1 MDNNHAFQ
9 SSKFL
14 RALLVL
20 FFMTVSVQWT
30 FAQLDLNMSR
40 TTLGTVIEQ
49 IKTQSKYQFFYDDKL
64 AATAV
69 EKVNVKNASIED
81 ALTAILKGKNI
92 SFKVEDNIVYLSE
105 KSQSGQEGAQ
115 QGKER
120 TITGQVSDDMGP
132 LIGVNVLVKGTSV
145 GCITDF
151 DGNFTL
157 TTTEANPVIQF
168 SYVGYKTQEIAA
180 KEQSVINLMMESD
193 SQLVEEVVVTA
204 LGIKRATKALS
215 YNVQE
220 IKSDELTRVKD
231 ANLVNSLSGK
241 VAGVTINASS
251 SGVGGASKVVMRG
264 TKGIDQSSNA
274 LYVIDGVPMFNLS
287 GEGGQEF
294 DSKGSS
300 EAIADINPEDIESM
314 SVLTGAAAAA
324 LYGSHA
330 ANGAIVITTKKG
342 KEGRLSLTVSQN
354 TEFLRPFVTPNFQNS
369 YGTGDLLS
377 SAGSVE
383 KSWGNKLN
391 PSNYM
396 GYDPINDFLRT
407 GVVATE
413 TVSLS
418 TGTEKNQTYFSASAV
433 NSVGMVPN
441 NDYDRYNFTFRNTTS
456 FLNDK
461 MTLDVSASY
470 IKQKDQ
476 NMVNQG
482 TYSNPL
488 VTAYLFPRG
497 DDWNE
502 IKMYERWDTSRN
514 IYTQYWPQGI
524 DTFTGQNPYWIAY
537 RNLRENNK
545 DRYMLSGSL
554 SYKILDWL
562 SVSGRVRVDNSASTY
577 TEKLYAT
584 SNTTLA
590 EGSNNGLY
598 GISNTNDKQTYA
610 DIMLNINK
618 NFGENLTFQANIGA
632 SLSDMQQDVLQNR
645 GPISEDGIPTSNTT
659 LAEGSNNGL
668 YGISNTNDKQT
679 YADIMLNINKNF
691 GENLTFQAN
700 IGASLSD
707 MQQDVLQNRGP
718 ISEDGIPNV
727 FNVFQ
732 LDDSK
737 TKRTQSGFHD
747 QTQSVFASLE
757 LGYKSTYY
765 LTLTG
770 RSDWPSQLAG
780 PNSTQS
786 AFLYPSVGGSVILSE
801 LLKLPQQISFLKVR
815 GSFASVGLPFPR
827 FLANPTYSWDNSN
840 KVWQS
845 KRNYPMY
852 NLKPERTDSWEVGL
866 TARFLNHFN
875 LDLALYTTKT
885 YNQTF
890 DPKISV
896 SSGYST
902 LYVQTGS
909 VRNKGIELGL
919 GYSNEWGKF
928 KWSSNYVFS
937 TNKNEILELLEN
949 YVHPETGTVITKER
963 LDVGG
968 MGQARFILKKGG
980 SLGDLYSTADLQ
992 RDSNGNIL
1000 VDQNGSVTANYNAE
1014 DIKLGSVFAK
1024 CNMSWRNDFSWKNLN
1039 FGFMLSARIGG
1050 IVYSATQAA
1059 MDMYGVSE
1067 STEIARNQG
1076 GVYVNGT
1083 DLVNAQKW
1091 YTTIGSQS
1099 GIPQYYTY
1107 SATNL
1112 RLQEASVGYTI
1123 PRDKLWNVA
1132 DVTVSLVGRN
1142 LLMLYCKAPFDPEAV
1157 ASTGNYYQGIDN
1169 FMTPSA
1175 RSLGFNVR
1183 FKF

>member
-30 FAQLDLNMSR
+30 FAQLNLNMSR

-64 AATAV
+64 AATTV
-69 EKVNVKNASIED
+69 EKVDVKNASIED

-105 KSQSGQEGAQ
+105 KSQSGQESTQ

-488 VTAYLFPRG
+488 VTAYLVPRG

-577 TEKLYAT
+577 TEKLYA
-584 SNTTLA
+584 
-590 EGSNNGLY
+590 
-598 GISNTNDKQTYA
+598 
-610 DIMLNINK
+610 
-618 NFGENLTFQANIGA
+618 
-632 SLSDMQQDVLQNR
+632 
-645 GPISEDGIPTSNTT
+645 TSNTT

-909 VRNKGIELGL
+909 VRNKGVELGL

>member
-645 GPISEDGIPTSNTT
+645 GPISEDGIP
-659 LAEGSNNGL
+659 
-668 YGISNTNDKQT
+668 
-679 YADIMLNINKNF
+679 
-691 GENLTFQAN
+691 
-700 IGASLSD
+700 
-707 MQQDVLQNRGP
+707 
-718 ISEDGIPNV
+718 NV

-909 VRNKGIELGL
+909 VRNKGVELGL

-1107 SATNL
+1107 SANNL

>member
-418 TGTEKNQTYFSASAV
+418 TGMEKNQTYFSASAV

-577 TEKLYAT
+577 TEKLYA
-584 SNTTLA
+584 
-590 EGSNNGLY
+590 
-598 GISNTNDKQTYA
+598 
-610 DIMLNINK
+610 
-618 NFGENLTFQANIGA
+618 
-632 SLSDMQQDVLQNR
+632 
-645 GPISEDGIPTSNTT
+645 TSNTT

>member
-1 MDNNHAFQ
+1 MKSNHSFRG
-9 SSKFL
+9 SKLL
-14 RALLVL
+14 RALLILLLV
-20 FFMTVSVQWT
+20 TVPTQWT
-30 FAQLDLNMSR
+30 FAQLNLSTPR
-40 TTLGTVIEQ
+40 TTLGTVIKQ
-49 IKTQSKYQFFYDDKL
+49 IQSQSKYQFFYDDKL
-64 AATAV
+64 STVSVDAI
-69 EKVNVKNASIED
+69 KVKDASLETVLNQ
-81 ALTAILKGKNI
+81 ALKGKDI
-92 SFKVEDNIVYLSE
+92 SFRVEENIVYLSE
-105 KSQSGQEGAQ
+105 KTDAPQDVNQ
-115 QGKER
+115 QQPGKER
-120 TITGQVSDDMGP
+120 KVTGQVVDDLGEP
-132 LIGVNVLVKGTSV
+132 LIGVNVLVKGTTTGV
-145 GCITDF
+145 ITDL

-157 TTTEANPVIQF
+157 NTTEENPVIQF
-168 SYVGYKTQEIAA
+168 SYIGYKQEEVPL
-180 KEQSVINLMMESD
+180 KGQTVINITMVND
-193 SQLVEEVVVTA
+193 TQVIDEVVVTA

-220 IKSDELTRVKD
+220 IKSDALTTVKD
-231 ANLVNSLSGK
+231 ANLINSLSGK
-241 VAGVTINASS
+241 VAGVTINTSS

-274 LYVIDGVPMFNLS
+274 LYVIDGVPMFNLG

-294 DSKGSS
+294 DSKGST

-354 TEFLRPFVTPNFQNS
+354 TEFLNTLVSPEFQNT

-377 SAGSVE
+377 ASGSVE
-383 KSWGNKLN
+383 RSWGNKLN
-391 PSNYM
+391 SANYM
-396 GYDPINDFLRT
+396 GFDPIKDFLRT
-407 GVVATE
+407 GVVTTE

-433 NSVGMVPN
+433 NSAGMVPN

-461 MTLDVSASY
+461 MTLDVGASY
-470 IKQKDQ
+470 IKQSDK

-545 DRYMLSGSL
+545 DRYMLNASL
-554 SYKILDWL
+554 NYKILDWL
-562 SVSGRVRVDNSASTY
+562 SVSGRVRVDNSVSNF
-577 TEKLYAT
+577 TEKMYAT

-590 EGSNNGLY
+590 EGSSNGLY
-598 GISNTNDKQTYA
+598 GVTSTRDKQLYA
-610 DIMLNINK
+610 DFMVNINK
-618 NFGENLTFQANIGA
+618 NFGENFSLQANLG
-632 SLSDMQQDVLQNR
+632 
-645 GPISEDGIPTSNTT
+645 G
-659 LAEGSNNGL
+659 
-668 YGISNTNDKQT
+668 
-679 YADIMLNINKNF
+679 
-691 GENLTFQAN
+691 
-700 IGASLSD
+700 SLSD

-727 FNVFQ
+727 FNVYQ
-732 LDDSK
+732 LDDTK
-737 TKRTQSGFHD
+737 TKRIQTGYRE
-747 QTQSVFASLE
+747 QTQSLFASVE

-780 PNSTQS
+780 PNSVQK
-786 AFLYPSVGGSVILSE
+786 AFFYPSVGGSVILSE
-801 LLKLPQQISFLKVR
+801 LMKLPEQISYLKVR

-852 NLKPERTDSWEVGL
+852 NLKPEKTDSWEVGI
-866 TARFLNHFN
+866 TARFLKHFN

-909 VRNKGIELGL
+909 VRNKGIELSL

-928 KWSSNYVFS
+928 KWSSNYIFS
-937 TNKNEILELLEN
+937 ANKNEITELLEN
-949 YVHPETGTVITKER
+949 YVHPETGAIITKER

-980 SLGDLYSTADLQ
+980 SLGDLYSTADLK
-992 RDSNGNIL
+992 RDSEGNIL
-1000 VDQNGSVTANYNAE
+1000 IDQNGNVTANYNAE
-1014 DIKLGSVFAK
+1014 DIKLGSVFPK

-1039 FGFMLSARIGG
+1039 FGFMFSARIGG

-1059 MDMYGVSE
+1059 MDMYGVSGT
-1067 STEIARNQG
+1067 SADARDNG
-1076 GVYVNGT
+1076 GVVINGG
-1083 DLVNAQKW
+1083 DMVNAQKW

-1112 RLQEASVGYTI
+1112 RLQEASIGYTI
-1123 PRDKLWNVA
+1123 TKDKLWNIA
-1132 DVTVSLVGRN
+1132 DLTVSLVGRN
-1142 LLMLYCKAPFDPEAV
+1142 LWMIYCKAPFDPEAV

>member
-204 LGIKRATKALS
+204 LGIKRTTKALS

-577 TEKLYAT
+577 TEKLYA
-584 SNTTLA
+584 
-590 EGSNNGLY
+590 
-598 GISNTNDKQTYA
+598 
-610 DIMLNINK
+610 
-618 NFGENLTFQANIGA
+618 
-632 SLSDMQQDVLQNR
+632 
-645 GPISEDGIPTSNTT
+645 TSNTT

>member
-30 FAQLDLNMSR
+30 FAQLNLNMSR

-64 AATAV
+64 AATTV
-69 EKVNVKNASIED
+69 EKVDVKNASIED

-105 KSQSGQEGAQ
+105 KSQSGQESTQ

-590 EGSNNGLY
+590 EG
-598 GISNTNDKQTYA
+598 A
-610 DIMLNINK
+610 
-618 NFGENLTFQANIGA
+618 
-632 SLSDMQQDVLQNR
+632 
-645 GPISEDGIPTSNTT
+645 
-659 LAEGSNNGL
+659 NNGL

>member
-105 KSQSGQEGAQ
+105 KSQSGQESTQ

-645 GPISEDGIPTSNTT
+645 GPISEDGIP
-659 LAEGSNNGL
+659 
-668 YGISNTNDKQT
+668 
-679 YADIMLNINKNF
+679 
-691 GENLTFQAN
+691 
-700 IGASLSD
+700 
-707 MQQDVLQNRGP
+707 
-718 ISEDGIPNV
+718 NV

-1142 LLMLYCKAPFDPEAV
+1142 LLMLYCKAPFDQEAV

>member
-645 GPISEDGIPTSNTT
+645 GPISEDGIP
-659 LAEGSNNGL
+659 
-668 YGISNTNDKQT
+668 
-679 YADIMLNINKNF
+679 
-691 GENLTFQAN
+691 
-700 IGASLSD
+700 
-707 MQQDVLQNRGP
+707 
-718 ISEDGIPNV
+718 NV

-909 VRNKGIELGL
+909 VRNKGVELGL

-992 RDSNGNIL
+992 CDSNGNIL

>member
-49 IKTQSKYQFFYDDKL
+49 IKSQSKYQFFYDDKL

-645 GPISEDGIPTSNTT
+645 GPISEDGIP
-659 LAEGSNNGL
+659 
-668 YGISNTNDKQT
+668 
-679 YADIMLNINKNF
+679 
-691 GENLTFQAN
+691 
-700 IGASLSD
+700 
-707 MQQDVLQNRGP
+707 
-718 ISEDGIPNV
+718 NV

-786 AFLYPSVGGSVILSE
+786 AFLYPSVGGSGILSE

>member
-20 FFMTVSVQWT
+20 FFMTVSIQWT
-30 FAQLDLNMSR
+30 FAQLNLNMSR

-69 EKVNVKNASIED
+69 EKVDVKNASIED

-105 KSQSGQEGAQ
+105 KSQSGQEGTQ

-180 KEQSVINLMMESD
+180 NEQSVINLMMESD

-584 SNTTLA
+584 SNTTL
-590 EGSNNGLY
+590 
-598 GISNTNDKQTYA
+598 T
-610 DIMLNINK
+610 
-618 NFGENLTFQANIGA
+618 
-632 SLSDMQQDVLQNR
+632 
-645 GPISEDGIPTSNTT
+645 
-659 LAEGSNNGL
+659 EGSNNGL

-757 LGYKSTYY
+757 VGYKSTYY

-909 VRNKGIELGL
+909 VRNKGVELGL

-1067 STEIARNQG
+1067 STETARNQG

>member
-30 FAQLDLNMSR
+30 FAQLNLNMSR

-69 EKVNVKNASIED
+69 EKVDVKNASIED

-645 GPISEDGIPTSNTT
+645 GPISEDGIP
-659 LAEGSNNGL
+659 
-668 YGISNTNDKQT
+668 
-679 YADIMLNINKNF
+679 
-691 GENLTFQAN
+691 
-700 IGASLSD
+700 
-707 MQQDVLQNRGP
+707 
-718 ISEDGIPNV
+718 NV

-909 VRNKGIELGL
+909 VRNKGVELGL

>member
-645 GPISEDGIPTSNTT
+645 GPISEDGIP
-659 LAEGSNNGL
+659 
-668 YGISNTNDKQT
+668 
-679 YADIMLNINKNF
+679 
-691 GENLTFQAN
+691 
-700 IGASLSD
+700 
-707 MQQDVLQNRGP
+707 
-718 ISEDGIPNV
+718 NV

-815 GSFASVGLPFPR
+815 GSFASVSLPFPR

>member
-49 IKTQSKYQFFYDDKL
+49 IKTQSKYQFFHDDKL

-645 GPISEDGIPTSNTT
+645 GPISEDGIP
-659 LAEGSNNGL
+659 
-668 YGISNTNDKQT
+668 
-679 YADIMLNINKNF
+679 
-691 GENLTFQAN
+691 
-700 IGASLSD
+700 
-707 MQQDVLQNRGP
+707 
-718 ISEDGIPNV
+718 NV

>member
-105 KSQSGQEGAQ
+105 KSHSGQEGAQ

-645 GPISEDGIPTSNTT
+645 GPISEDGIP
-659 LAEGSNNGL
+659 
-668 YGISNTNDKQT
+668 
-679 YADIMLNINKNF
+679 
-691 GENLTFQAN
+691 
-700 IGASLSD
+700 
-707 MQQDVLQNRGP
+707 
-718 ISEDGIPNV
+718 NV

>member
-645 GPISEDGIPTSNTT
+645 GPISEDGIP
-659 LAEGSNNGL
+659 
-668 YGISNTNDKQT
+668 
-679 YADIMLNINKNF
+679 
-691 GENLTFQAN
+691 
-700 IGASLSD
+700 
-707 MQQDVLQNRGP
+707 
-718 ISEDGIPNV
+718 NV

-890 DPKISV
+890 DPEISV

>member
-30 FAQLDLNMSR
+30 FAQLNLNMSR

-64 AATAV
+64 AATTV
-69 EKVNVKNASIED
+69 EKVDVKNASIED

-105 KSQSGQEGAQ
+105 KSQSGQESTQ

-502 IKMYERWDTSRN
+502 IKMYEHWDTSRN

-577 TEKLYAT
+577 TEKLYA
-584 SNTTLA
+584 
-590 EGSNNGLY
+590 
-598 GISNTNDKQTYA
+598 
-610 DIMLNINK
+610 
-618 NFGENLTFQANIGA
+618 
-632 SLSDMQQDVLQNR
+632 
-645 GPISEDGIPTSNTT
+645 TSNTT

>member
-30 FAQLDLNMSR
+30 FAQLNLNMSR

-64 AATAV
+64 AATTV
-69 EKVNVKNASIED
+69 EKVDVKNASIED

-105 KSQSGQEGAQ
+105 KSQSGQESTQ

-396 GYDPINDFLRT
+396 GYDAINDFLRT

-577 TEKLYAT
+577 TEKLYA
-584 SNTTLA
+584 
-590 EGSNNGLY
+590 
-598 GISNTNDKQTYA
+598 
-610 DIMLNINK
+610 
-618 NFGENLTFQANIGA
+618 
-632 SLSDMQQDVLQNR
+632 
-645 GPISEDGIPTSNTT
+645 TSNTT

-909 VRNKGIELGL
+909 VRNKGVELGL

>member
-1 MDNNHAFQ
+1 MNNNHAFQ

-30 FAQLDLNMSR
+30 FAQLNLNVSR

-49 IKTQSKYQFFYDDKL
+49 IKSQSKYQFFYDDKL
-64 AATAV
+64 ATMAV
-69 EKVNVKNASIED
+69 ENVKVKNASIED
-81 ALTAILKGKNI
+81 ALNAILKGKNI

-105 KSQSGQEGAQ
+105 KSAAPQEGNQ

-132 LIGVNVLVKGTSV
+132 LIGVNVLIKGTSI
-145 GCITDF
+145 GCITDL

-157 TTTEANPVIQF
+157 TTTEANPVVQF

-180 KEQSVINLMMESD
+180 KGQGAINVMLESD

-354 TEFLRPFVTPNFQNS
+354 TEFLRPFVTPKFQNS

-377 SAGSVE
+377 SSGSVE
-383 KSWGNKLN
+383 RSWGNKLN
-391 PSNYM
+391 SSNYM
-396 GYDPINDFLRT
+396 GYDPISDFLRT

-502 IKMYERWDTSRN
+502 VKMYERWDTSRN

-545 DRYMLSGSL
+545 DRYMLSASL
-554 SYKILDWL
+554 NYKILDWL
-562 SVSGRVRVDNSASTY
+562 SVSGRVRVDNSNSTY

-584 SNTTLA
+584 SNTTLT

-598 GISNTNDKQTYA
+598 GISTTADKQTYA
-610 DIMLNINK
+610 DLMLNINK
-618 NFGENLTFQANIGA
+618 NFGENFTLQANIGA
-632 SLSDMQQDVLQNR
+632 SLSDMQQN
-645 GPISEDGIPTSNTT
+645 
-659 LAEGSNNGL
+659 
-668 YGISNTNDKQT
+668 
-679 YADIMLNINKNF
+679 
-691 GENLTFQAN
+691 
-700 IGASLSD
+700 
-707 MQQDVLQNRGP
+707 VLQNRGP

-732 LDDSK
+732 LDDTK

-747 QTQSVFASLE
+747 QTQSLFASVE

-801 LLKLPQQISFLKVR
+801 LLKLPEQISFLKVR

-949 YVHPETGTVITKER
+949 YVHPETGAIITKER

-1000 VDQNGSVTANYNAE
+1000 VDQNGNVTANYNAE

-1024 CNMSWRNDFSWKNLN
+1024 CNMSWRNDFSWKNLD

-1067 STEIARNQG
+1067 STAMARDQS
-1076 GVYVNGT
+1076 GVWVNGT
-1083 DLVNAQKW
+1083 DKVNAQKW
-1091 YTTIGSQS
+1091 FTAIGSQS

-1112 RLQEASVGYTI
+1112 RLQEARIGYTI
-1123 PRDKLWNVA
+1123 PKAKLWNVA

>member
-354 TEFLRPFVTPNFQNS
+354 TEFLHPFVTPNFQNS

-577 TEKLYAT
+577 TEKLYA
-584 SNTTLA
+584 
-590 EGSNNGLY
+590 
-598 GISNTNDKQTYA
+598 
-610 DIMLNINK
+610 
-618 NFGENLTFQANIGA
+618 
-632 SLSDMQQDVLQNR
+632 
-645 GPISEDGIPTSNTT
+645 TSNTT

>member
-1 MDNNHAFQ
+1 MNNNHAFQ

-30 FAQLDLNMSR
+30 FAQLNLNVSR

-49 IKTQSKYQFFYDDKL
+49 IKSQSKYQFFYDDKL
-64 AATAV
+64 ATMAV
-69 EKVNVKNASIED
+69 ENVKVKNASIED
-81 ALTAILKGKNI
+81 ALNAILKGKNI

-105 KSQSGQEGAQ
+105 KSAAPQEGNQ

-132 LIGVNVLVKGTSV
+132 LIGVNVLIKGTSI
-145 GCITDF
+145 GCITDL

-157 TTTEANPVIQF
+157 TTTEANPVVQF

-180 KEQSVINLMMESD
+180 KGQGAINVMLESD

-294 DSKGSS
+294 DSKGAS

-354 TEFLRPFVTPNFQNS
+354 TEFLRPFVTPKFQNS

-377 SAGSVE
+377 SSGSVE
-383 KSWGNKLN
+383 RSWGNKLN
-391 PSNYM
+391 SSNYM
-396 GYDPINDFLRT
+396 GYDPISDFLRT

-441 NDYDRYNFTFRNTTS
+441 NDYARYNFTFRNTTS

-502 IKMYERWDTSRN
+502 VKMYERWDTSRN

-545 DRYMLSGSL
+545 DRYMLSASL
-554 SYKILDWL
+554 NYKILDWL
-562 SVSGRVRVDNSASTY
+562 SVSGRVRVDNSNSTY

-584 SNTTLA
+584 SNTTLT

-598 GISNTNDKQTYA
+598 GISTTADKQTYA
-610 DIMLNINK
+610 DLMLNINK
-618 NFGENLTFQANIGA
+618 NFGENFTLQANIGA
-632 SLSDMQQDVLQNR
+632 SLSDMQQN
-645 GPISEDGIPTSNTT
+645 
-659 LAEGSNNGL
+659 
-668 YGISNTNDKQT
+668 
-679 YADIMLNINKNF
+679 
-691 GENLTFQAN
+691 
-700 IGASLSD
+700 
-707 MQQDVLQNRGP
+707 VLQNRGP

-732 LDDSK
+732 LDDTK

-747 QTQSVFASLE
+747 QTQSLFASVE

-801 LLKLPQQISFLKVR
+801 LLKLPEQISFLKVR

-949 YVHPETGTVITKER
+949 YVHPETGAIITKER

-1000 VDQNGSVTANYNAE
+1000 VDQNGNVTANYNAE

-1024 CNMSWRNDFSWKNLN
+1024 CNMSWRNDFSWKNLD

-1067 STEIARNQG
+1067 STAMARDQS
-1076 GVYVNGT
+1076 GVWVNGT
-1083 DLVNAQKW
+1083 DKVNAQKW

-1112 RLQEASVGYTI
+1112 RLQEARIGYTI
-1123 PRDKLWNVA
+1123 PKAKLWNVA
-1132 DVTVSLVGRN
+1132 DVTISLVGRN

>member
-461 MTLDVSASY
+461 TLDVSASY

-577 TEKLYAT
+577 TEKLYA
-584 SNTTLA
+584 
-590 EGSNNGLY
+590 
-598 GISNTNDKQTYA
+598 
-610 DIMLNINK
+610 
-618 NFGENLTFQANIGA
+618 
-632 SLSDMQQDVLQNR
+632 
-645 GPISEDGIPTSNTT
+645 TSNTT

>member
-1 MDNNHAFQ
+1 MKDNHAFQ
-9 SSKFL
+9 SSTFM

-20 FFMTVSVQWT
+20 LFMAVSVQWG
-30 FAQLDLNMSR
+30 FAQLNLNVSR
-40 TTLGTVIEQ
+40 ATLGTVIEQ
-49 IKTQSKYQFFYDDKL
+49 IKSQSKYQFFCDDKL
-64 AATAV
+64 AALSV
-69 EKVNVKNASIED
+69 ENVKVKDASIED
-81 ALTAILKGKNI
+81 ALNVILNGKNI
-92 SFKVEDNIVYLSE
+92 SYKVEDNIVYLSE
-105 KSQSGQEGAQ
+105 KTAAPQEGNQ
-115 QGKER
+115 QGKMR
-120 TITGQVSDDMGP
+120 TVTGVVSDDMGP
-132 LIGVNVLVKGTSV
+132 LIGVNVLIKGTSE
-145 GCITDF
+145 GCITDL

-157 TTTEANPVIQF
+157 TTTDANPVIQF
-168 SYVGYKTQEIAA
+168 SYIGYKSQEVAVTGSAPLNVMMQSDTQMI
-180 KEQSVINLMMESD
+180 
-193 SQLVEEVVVTA
+193 EEVVVTA

-220 IKSDELTRVKD
+220 VKSDELTRVKD

-342 KEGRLSLTVSQN
+342 KEGRLSVTVSQN
-354 TEFLRPFVTPNFQNS
+354 TEFLRPFVTPKFQNS

-377 SAGSVE
+377 GAGSVE
-383 KSWGNKLN
+383 RSWGNKLN
-391 PSNYM
+391 SSNYM
-396 GYDPINDFLRT
+396 GFDPISDFLRT

-413 TVSLS
+413 TVALS

-514 IYTQYWPQGI
+514 INTQYWPQGI

-554 SYKILDWL
+554 NYKILDWL
-562 SVSGRVRVDNSASTY
+562 SVGARVRVDNSNSTY

-584 SNTTLA
+584 SNTTLT

-598 GISNTNDKQTYA
+598 GIATTADRQTYA
-610 DIMLNINK
+610 DFLVNINK
-618 NFGENLTFQANIGA
+618 NFGEDFSLQANIGA
-632 SLSDMQQDVLQNR
+632 SLSDMKQDVLENR
-645 GPISEDGIPTSNTT
+645 GPI
-659 LAEGSNNGL
+659 
-668 YGISNTNDKQT
+668 
-679 YADIMLNINKNF
+679 
-691 GENLTFQAN
+691 
-700 IGASLSD
+700 
-707 MQQDVLQNRGP
+707 R
-718 ISEDGIPNV
+718 EDGIPNV

-737 TKRTQSGFHD
+737 TKRKQSGFHD
-747 QTQSVFASLE
+747 QTQSLFASVE
-757 LGYKSTYY
+757 LGYKSIYY

-801 LLKLPQQISFLKVR
+801 LLKLPEQISFLKVR

-866 TARFLNHFN
+866 TARFLKHFN

-949 YVHPETGTVITKER
+949 YVHPETGTIISKER

-992 RDSNGNIL
+992 RDNNGNVM
-1000 VDQNGSVTANYNAE
+1000 VDQNGNVTANYNA
-1014 DIKLGSVFAK
+1014 DDTKLGSVFAK

-1067 STEIARNQG
+1067 ASEVARNQG
-1076 GVYVNGT
+1076 GVFVNGT
-1083 DLVNAQKW
+1083 DQVNAQKW

-1112 RLQEASVGYTI
+1112 RLQEASIGYTI
-1123 PRDKLWNVA
+1123 SKDKLWNVA